1 MHIFYEDT
9 HIAIA
14 HNGEFVDARSL
25 LGSVLTPQKQ
35 NIGYDSKELTSVW
48 SQLWK
53 DLGSQAVFSE
63 VALSPIKSQRIE
75 S

>member
-1 MHIFYEDT
+1 MYIFYEDT

-14 HNGEFVDARSL
+14 HNGEFVDTRSS
-25 LGSVLTPQKQ
+25 LGSVLTPPNQ

-63 VALSPIKSQRIE
+63 IALSPIKFQRIKT
-75 S
+75 